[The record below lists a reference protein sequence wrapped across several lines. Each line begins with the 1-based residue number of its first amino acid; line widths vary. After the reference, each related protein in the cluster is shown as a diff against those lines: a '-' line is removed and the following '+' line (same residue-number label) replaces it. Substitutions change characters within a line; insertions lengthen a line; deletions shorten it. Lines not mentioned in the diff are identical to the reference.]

1 MFTQLVRFINELPCD
16 TITFRI
22 SRDTIIL
29 EAPGIPAIGLSCSQ
43 LTGTVDMLLTR
54 DMISKI
60 RQAYRDTGM
69 NL

>member
-29 EAPGIPAIGLSCSQ
+29 EAPGIPAIGLS
-43 LTGTVDMLLTR
+43 
-54 DMISKI
+54 
-60 RQAYRDTGM
+60 
-69 NL
+69 